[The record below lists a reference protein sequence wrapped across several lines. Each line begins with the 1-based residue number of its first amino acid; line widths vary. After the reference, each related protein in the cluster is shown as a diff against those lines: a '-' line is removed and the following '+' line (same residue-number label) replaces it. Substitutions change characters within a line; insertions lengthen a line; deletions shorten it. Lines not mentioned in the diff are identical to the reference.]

1 MTTSSV
7 QPLLAALRCEPT
19 AHTPVWLMRQ
29 AGRYLPEYRAVSKK
43 AGGFLAMVRS
53 PELAAEITMQPVRRF
68 GVDAA
73 IVYSD
78 ILMPVEAMGLTLTM
92 HEGVGPQLAPVV
104 REAADIDRLKPVEPA
119 RDLAFV
125 GETLRRVR
133 AELSAEKALLGFA
146 GLPFTLAAYAVE
158 GGNPGNG
165 ARFRNLMYRHT
176 AEFERLMDK
185 LAVVVSDHLRYQI
198 ESGADAVVLFDT
210 WAGQLGRDDYLRYAE
225 PWCRRVLES
234 IAGLAPRVVFVR
246 DGAHVLEDLVRL
258 QPEGVAI
265 DWKTPLGKSLDLCGG
280 RVAVQGNLD
289 PGALLAPPDE
299 VYRRA
304 KQMLAEAAGRPGYIL
319 SLGHG
324 VLKETDPE
332 SVAAFVTA
340 AKESGEKS

>member
-1 MTTSSV
+1 
-7 QPLLAALRCEPT
+7 
-19 AHTPVWLMRQ
+19 MRQ
-29 AGRYLPEYRAVSKK
+29 AGRYLPEYREVSKK

-53 PELAAEITMQPVRRF
+53 PELAAEITLQPVRRF

-78 ILMPVEAMGLTLTM
+78 ILMPLEAMGLTLTM
-92 HEGVGPQLAPVV
+92 HEGAGPQLAPVV
-104 REAADIDRLKPVEPA
+104 RGAAEIDRLKPVEPA

-133 AELSAEKALLGFA
+133 AALAPHQALLGFA

-165 ARFRNLMYRHT
+165 ARFRALIYRHT
-176 AEFERLMDK
+176 ADFERLMDK
-185 LAVVVSDHLRYQI
+185 LAAVVSAHLRYQI

-225 PWCRRVLES
+225 PWTRRVLES
-234 IAGLAPRVVFVR
+234 VAGLAPRVVFVR
-246 DGAHVLEDLVRL
+246 EGAHLLEDLARL
-258 QPEGVAI
+258 RPEGLAI
-265 DWKTPLGKSLDLCGG
+265 DWKTPLRHALDLCAG
-280 RVAVQGNLD
+280 RIAVQGNLD
-289 PGALLAPPDE
+289 PAALLAPPAE
-299 VYRRA
+299 VDRRA
-304 KQMLAEAAGRPGYIL
+304 RALLAAAAGRPGYIL

-332 SVAAFVTA
+332 SVAAFVA
-340 AKESGEKS
+340 AAREPK